1 MSVFLFNV
9 KFSHKTHLH
18 CGRSESSSDC
28 CRLLLAEQLRHR
40 LHSSDF
46 TNNQTIFYWITSKS
60 LVCGNALGSL
70 NLFCDN
76 TSPEGSVM
84 SGLTQN
90 EMNGPAPARPS
101 LCSKM
106 IQPRGPS
113 SQCQSVTPPLGPHLS
128 NLFRN
133 QRTKLRELRT
143 SRISAVRELLDI
155 TNEYLTSTSFISKV
169 NQRVGRPYIYL

>member
-1 MSVFLFNV
+1 MWRC
-9 KFSHKTHLH
+9 T
-18 CGRSESSSDC
+18 
-28 CRLLLAEQLRHR
+28 
-40 LHSSDF
+40 
-46 TNNQTIFYWITSKS
+46 WIIEP
-60 LVCGNALGSL
+60 
-70 NLFCDN
+70 FCDN
-76 TSPEGSVM
+76 TTPEVSVM

-169 NQRVGRPYIYL
+169 NQRVGRPYIYLLWMSKFANFEILKHKNLQSLQRTSSSSC